1 MPFQTFFWYKF
12 LVIVTEKSDECV
24 WQDTCECV
32 ALREFIQ
39 SYIIDSLQMMCSVG
53 TEPCK
58 FSWKDFSSWT
68 WTKFRFLRHC
78 GVSRSLKNPMIHRLK
93 ERWKLFVLMY
103 GLENFFWKRF
113 ENVCMKDCSVLR
125 MNSLSKLGVRYGLL
139 DHCTWQL
146 DRCIMLSRLMN
157 HSKSR
162 DHVQV
167 RWSFRNFQSWPV
179 IMHWNLKTDSE
190 LKLELLVSLV
200 WSLSFQDDKLC
211 FWRRSSR
218 ARC

>member
-1 MPFQTFFWYKF
+1 MN
-12 LVIVTEKSDECV
+12 VSDRIHVSVLRYENSFRATSLIHFK
-24 WQDTCECV
+24 WCV
-32 ALREFIQ
+32 ALVQNPVSFPEKILVLGLGLNSDFW
-39 SYIIDSLQMMCSVG
+39 DTVESLEV
-53 TEPCK
+53 
-58 FSWKDFSSWT
+58 
-68 WTKFRFLRHC
+68 
-78 GVSRSLKNPMIHRLK
+78 LKNPMIHRLK

-200 WSLSFQDDKLC
+200 WSLSFQNDKLC